1 MGAFGSILGKVGGT
15 VIGNLIAPGIGG
27 AIGGTLGSVIGGSVG
42 GKKGGSGGN
51 QVGGNSGLVP
61 FDAGGLSLR
70 YQPGYGT
77 VKVTSNDARTNLV
90 NNQSASFLNQAS
102 GIRSGIQPVNAAY
115 TSNINDIT
123 AQLGRVAPGFGDLTK
138 ARVNTIQNA
147 GRASASDLRSNLAK
161 RRVLGS
167 SFADD
172 AMTRNQMDFAQQEE
186 AARAQ
191 SFLEEM
197 DLQNQLSTQRLNQQV
212 AQIQTTQAMA
222 IDAFTADRAADQV
235 KMEELDKQL
244 SVVTGMLQSAQQIA
258 QSNAQNEAQA
268 RQQEAQSKGGLMS
281 SIGDKLGGFLS
292 DKIGSYFGGSG
303 GSGGGGGGG
312 GGSFA
317 YGQGSGGFTSTS
329 SGETI
334 NWR

>member
-1 MGAFGSILGKVGGT
+1 MSAFGSILGSVGGRIVGT
-15 VIGNLIAPGIGG
+15 
-27 AIGGTLGSVIGGSVG
+27 AIGGPAGGQIGSMIGGQIGGSIG
-42 GKKGGSGGN
+42 GKGKKGGT

-70 YQPGYGT
+70 YQPKSGA
-77 VKVTSNDARTNLV
+77 VRVTSDAARTNLV
-90 NNQSASFLNQAS
+90 NNQSSSFLNQAS

-123 AQLGRVAPGFGDLTK
+123 EQLGRVAPGFGDLTK

-172 AMTRNQMDFAQQEE
+172 AMTRNQMEFAQQEE

-197 DLQNQLSTQRLNQQV
+197 DLQNQLSTQRFNQQV

-235 KMEELDKQL
+235 KMEELNKQL

-258 QSNAQNEAQA
+258 QTNAQNEAQA
-268 RQQEAQSKGGLMS
+268 RQQEAQAKGGLMS
-281 SIGDKLGGFLS
+281 SIGNQLGSMFS
-292 DKIGSYFGGSG
+292 
-303 GSGGGGGGG
+303 
-312 GGSFA
+312 
-317 YGQGSGGFTSTS
+317 S
-329 SGETI
+329 SGSLGMPTGFPVRAVSGPSAGNFVI
-334 NWR
+334 PTF